1 LASSLGLTLP
11 PNCVAQGARRERTL
25 RTCYAYLPRTEIDR
39 SCPFFTSDREEN
51 ARIILESMVNHGRDI
66 DNLDP
71 VEELMI
77 DTTLRYYERSITE
90 LALFTD
96 YALAY
101 LHQDGWI
108 LEALPDPELAQKQQK
123 QARKAAKDS
132 KFPQLFEDQ
141 SEPVQLI
148 LQGLMGVLTI
158 EEVADIE
165 RRANAGGLVDLVG
178 ANAAKVVE
186 LLRRAGLHQLCDGT
200 PRAKDD
206 PDVIACGVLLQSREA
221 VTLLKQS
228 NALDIRASRSKAT
241 DKASNAVKTI
251 RTVMRQLGGELE
263 RCGKGRSKVKGEL
276 PS

>member
-1 LASSLGLTLP
+1 MGTL
-11 PNCVAQGARRERTL
+11 
-25 RTCYAYLPRTEIDR
+25 
-39 SCPFFTSDREEN
+39 S
-51 ARIILESMVNHGRDI
+51 
-66 DNLDP
+66 
-71 VEELMI
+71 
-77 DTTLRYYERSITE
+77 
-90 LALFTD
+90 
-96 YALAY
+96 
-101 LHQDGWI
+101 
-108 LEALPDPELAQKQQK
+108 
-123 QARKAAKDS
+123 
-132 KFPQLFEDQ
+132 
-141 SEPVQLI
+141 
-148 LQGLMGVLTI
+148 I

-200 PRAKDD
+200 PRAKDG

-251 RTVMRQLGGELE
+251 RTVVRQLGGELE